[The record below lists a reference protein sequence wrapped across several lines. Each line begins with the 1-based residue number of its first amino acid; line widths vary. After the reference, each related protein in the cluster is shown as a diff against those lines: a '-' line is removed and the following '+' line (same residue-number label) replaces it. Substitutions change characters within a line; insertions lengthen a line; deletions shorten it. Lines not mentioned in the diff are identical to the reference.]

1 MRITFLLSS
10 LWLSGGV
17 LLVVDYA
24 NRLQQRG
31 HQVTLV
37 IPGGARDPAVC
48 QKLIAGV
55 QIIEGKLP
63 LTRLTST
70 RSLAW
75 WKLAWYVVD
84 LVRITPRSDVVIATH
99 TPTTIP
105 ALLLRL
111 LRKARSLA
119 WLYMDYDEMFRQR
132 PLERFLLH
140 WMPRFFDLLMTIS
153 QPLADHVHGRTKG
166 AVVVTGA
173 GLARQEHFSAATS
186 PRANDKQWRV
196 LYVGDTRPRKGLR
209 EFLAAMA
216 LVYQQV
222 PNLELVIVSKEP
234 AAIDTAVPYQLHIY
248 PTDEALVALYNRCD
262 LFVSCSWGEGLGY
275 PPLEAM
281 ACSTPVVL
289 TDSVGVRDYARHGVN
304 CLVVPPREPAAIAAA
319 TLRLAR
325 DRALAQQLIEQ
336 GKLTVRN
343 YEWEV
348 VINRVEQALEDLVNV
363 PK

>member
-37 IPGGARDPAVC
+37 TPSGASDPAIC
-48 QKLIAGV
+48 QKLMAGV
-55 QIIEGKLP
+55 RIVEGKLP
-63 LTRLTST
+63 LTRPTP
-70 RSLAW
+70 W
-75 WKLAWYVVD
+75 WKLAKYVVD
-84 LVRITPRSDVVIATH
+84 LLQVAPDSDVVVATH

-111 LRKARSLA
+111 LRKARKLA

-132 PLERFLLH
+132 PLERLLLH
-140 WMPRFFDLLMTIS
+140 EMPRFFGLIMTIS
-153 QPLADHVHGRTKG
+153 QPLADRVHGRTKG
-166 AVVVTGA
+166 VVIVTGA
-173 GLARQEHFSAATS
+173 GLARQEHFSAATT
-186 PRANDKQWRV
+186 PNANDNLWRV

-209 EFLAAMA
+209 EFLAAMV

-234 AAIDTAVPYQLHIY
+234 AAITTPVPYQLHIY
-248 PTDEALVALYNRCD
+248 PADEALVALYRHCD
-262 LFVSCSWGEGLGY
+262 LFVSSSWGEGLGY

-281 ACSTPVVL
+281 ACGTPVVL
-289 TDSVGVRDYARHGVN
+289 TDSIGVRDYARDEVN
-304 CLVVPPREPAAIAAA
+304 CLVVPPRDPAAIAAA
-319 TLRLAR
+319 TLRLAQ
-325 DRALAQQLIEQ
+325 DPALAQRLVEQ
-336 GKLTVRN
+336 GKATVRH
-343 YEWEV
+343 YQWDR
-348 VINRVEQALEDLVNV
+348 VIDRVETVLTSLIKE
-363 PK
+363 